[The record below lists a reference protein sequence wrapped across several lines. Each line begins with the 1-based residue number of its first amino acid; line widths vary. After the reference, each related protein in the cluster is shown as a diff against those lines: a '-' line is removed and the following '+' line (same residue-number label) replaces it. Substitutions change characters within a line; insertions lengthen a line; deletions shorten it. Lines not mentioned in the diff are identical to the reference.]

1 MEFQSQSGKTEG
13 HGSSEIKQRP
23 GGANWSVIIQN
34 IIFGWVLNENWVSL
48 VLSECCSEFYTIFL
62 YLFSASSFQETH
74 PRSRVKRHL
83 TLNPNILETVDTTY
97 EIGFDSCKLQK
108 KKKKNLPKGKVCI
121 QGEKR
126 VGIWP
131 WSFPLRVFLEK
142 EEESTCKCVN
152 EINKDRNCTGC
163 SRLER
168 DILEE
173 RKIHFVLMICVSVS
187 STHFQLGSYT

>member
-1 MEFQSQSGKTEG
+1 M
-13 HGSSEIKQRP
+13 
-23 GGANWSVIIQN
+23 
-34 IIFGWVLNENWVSL
+34 
-48 VLSECCSEFYTIFL
+48 
-62 YLFSASSFQETH
+62 
-74 PRSRVKRHL
+74 KRHL

-97 EIGFDSCKLQK
+97 ETGFDSCKLQ

-142 EEESTCKCVN
+142 EEQSTCKCIN

-187 STHFQLGSYT
+187 STRFQLGSYT